1 MRTFIIGTCLLA
13 LVLMAVPAKAT
24 SVDLELLLLVD
35 VSGSVDAT
43 EYALQKTGYVN
54 AFNDSDVW
62 SRIAATTNGIAV
74 AYAEWSGDSE
84 QSVRVGWTHLTDG
97 VSSAAFATAISNS
110 TRMAQYNLTAP
121 GSAINW
127 GVPLFDNNG
136 FEGGDLV
143 IDISGDGSEN
153 DGDDT
158 EEAAETA
165 FSDGVR
171 INGLPILSDDP
182 NLDDWYQA
190 YIVTPGGGFLVI
202 ADTFADFE
210 AAIKRKIVTEIVPEP
225 GTIALLGFGLVGLVV
240 VRRRRK

>member
-1 MRTFIIGTCLLA
+1 MRTCIIGTCLLA
-13 LVLMAVPAKAT
+13 LVLVATPAQAT

-35 VSGSVDAT
+35 VSGSVDAN

-54 AFNDSDVW
+54 AFNDADVHA
-62 SRIAATTNGIAV
+62 RIAATTNGIAV
-74 AYAEWSGDSE
+74 AYAEWSGDAE
-84 QSVRVGWTHLTDG
+84 QSVRVNWAHLTDAASAMAFASAI
-97 VSSAAFATAISNS
+97 SSA
-110 TRMAQYNLTAP
+110 TRMSPFNLTAP

-136 FEGGDLV
+136 FEGGPLV

-158 EEAAETA
+158 QEAAETA

-171 INGLPILSDDP
+171 INGLPILTDDA
-182 NLDDWYQA
+182 NLDTWYQTN
-190 YIVTPGGGFLVI
+190 IVTPGGGFLVV
-202 ADTFADFE
+202 ANSFDDFE
-210 AAIKRKIVTEIVPEP
+210 AAIKRKIVTEIIPEP
-225 GTIALLGFGLVGLVV
+225 GTIALLGLGFAGLVV